1 LAEEMNIKL
10 PTQLFLLISSISIGQ
25 LTIEIP
31 LATAENNPFKLATK
45 DQAQTLIKQGI
56 NKLERGQE
64 RAGMEDIEQAINI
77 DPKYPAAHY
86 YRGIIYAHRAGN
98 YSICNRYQPNWAS
111 SKPLELPAGQDY
123 QNCKEPVLTECTIEN
138 QANRQQVFCNS
149 IYLFERIKY
158 DRQQA
163 IKSFDRAIELNPQ
176 YPQAY
181 YHRGLTYLNLNK
193 SNYLKNARTD
203 LETALS
209 IDSNFKDDLGG
220 TSKNLPQ
227 ASERI
232 DRVLEISKIID
243 RDLSPQK
250 SPSFPSGYS
259 SLVPLERE
267 NVENLC
273 TQASR
278 LVKSGNIE
286 AAIIKYQK
294 VRSILLKNNHQQSQE
309 FKEIDIIIAELI
321 AGESRKGN

>member
-1 LAEEMNIKL
+1 LAKEMNIKL
-10 PTQLFLLISSISIGQ
+10 PTQLFLLISTFSIGNF
-25 LTIEIP
+25 TIEIP
-31 LATAENNPFKLATK
+31 LAIAENNPVKLPTK
-45 DQAQTLIKQGI
+45 NQAQTLVKQGV
-56 NKLERGQE
+56 NKLEHGQE
-64 RAGMEDIEQAINI
+64 QAAIQDIERAIKI

-86 YRGIIYAHRAGN
+86 YRGIIYAHHAKN
-98 YSICNRYQPNWAS
+98 YSSCNRYQPNS
-111 SKPLELPAGQDY
+111 SSANHSELSGQDY
-123 QNCKEPVLTECTIEN
+123 RNCKEPILTECTIEP
-138 QANRQQVFCNS
+138 QLNRQQVFCNN

-193 SNYLKNARTD
+193 SDYLKNARTD

-209 IDSNFKDDLGG
+209 IDSNFKNDLGG
-220 TSKNLPQ
+220 TTKNLPQ

-250 SPSFPSGYS
+250 SPSFPSGS
-259 SLVPLERE
+259 SSFVPLEQE
-267 NVENLC
+267 NVKNLC
-273 TQASR
+273 MQASL
-278 LVKSGNIE
+278 LVKSGNIRS
-286 AAIIKYQK
+286 AIIKYQAAK
-294 VRSILLKNNHQQSQE
+294 SIFLRNNDRQSQE
-309 FKEIDIIIAELI
+309 FKAIDMIIKELV